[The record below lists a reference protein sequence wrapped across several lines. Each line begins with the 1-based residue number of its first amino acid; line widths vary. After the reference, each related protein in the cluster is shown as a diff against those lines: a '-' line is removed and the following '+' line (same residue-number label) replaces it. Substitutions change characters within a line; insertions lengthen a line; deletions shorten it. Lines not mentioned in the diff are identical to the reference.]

1 MILQRL
7 KQLLWPIRPVLLPI
21 WRRVRPFLQ
30 SVRLRRQG
38 IISPAGPLV
47 PLVREP
53 GESIRPLRKNEFD
66 AVASRYPYY
75 KSRWTYMSVACRIAG
90 ELIEKYDLQ
99 SALELGPHLRPV
111 IVGADVMDRSANAE
125 LRSEGRVIIHDATAS
140 PWPVADEQY
149 GLFVGLQVFEHLPG
163 MQKVAFREVCRVARH
178 AIISLP
184 IDWEMDDPKNVH
196 HRISRDMALAW
207 FEPVM
212 PTRVEVGNAGPR
224 KRMIFVFENLDAGLV
239 RDISPAN

>member
-7 KQLLWPIRPVLLPI
+7 KQLLWPMRPVLLPI
-21 WRRVRPFLQ
+21 WRLVRPFVQ
-30 SVRLRRQG
+30 SVRLRGQG
-38 IISPAGPLV
+38 ITPPAEPLV

-75 KSRWTYMSVACRIAG
+75 KSRWGYMSVACRIAG

-125 LRSEGRVIIHDATAS
+125 LRSEGRVIIHDATAA
-140 PWPVADEQY
+140 PWPIADEHY

-196 HRISRDMALAW
+196 HRISREKALSW
-207 FEPVM
+207 FEPM
-212 PTRVEVGNAGPR
+212 TPTRVEMGNAGPR

-239 RDISPAN
+239 RDISPAS